1 MKFINQKNIF
11 VIFLVVILSMTTFLN
26 FPKTAHSATVLKTN
40 ELLIKLKDY
49 SKIYNIKSNDL
60 PIEEFQ
66 KIILERS
73 EIEWAEPNYSFKT
86 AYIPNDPLY
95 FEQWYLDKIQV
106 PQAWDLTRGGSADV
120 IVAVLDTGVDI
131 DHPDLKNNV
140 WFNKDEIKGDGIDND
155 HNGYIDDI
163 NGWDFINNVPNP
175 KPKFDEAFD
184 SNGIHHGTL
193 IAGIIAGTGDN
204 SAGTAG
210 IAFKS
215 KIMSLR
221 VLNSEGSGTV
231 EHVIQAV
238 KYAVDNGVKVI
249 NLSFVGTNK
258 SYFLS
263 EALKN
268 AWQRGVIIVAAGGN
282 ETTGE
287 PVNLNN
293 TPNYPV
299 CLDEDDENFIIGVA
313 AVDSADKKASFSN
326 YGSKCIDISAPG
338 TRIYG
343 PLVYNLNYDNF
354 KEYYGGYWSGTSIA
368 APVVSGLAALVWSIN
383 PLLTQKQVQDFIIS
397 QADNIDSL
405 NPGLVGQLGSGRVNA
420 YKTIERTFNQAGELP
435 QSYYII
441 TGAGPGGGPH
451 VRIFDLY
458 GQPKSGF
465 FAYAKT
471 FTGGVNVASGD
482 VDGDGRDEIITGAGP
497 GGGPHVRIFD
507 LYGQPKSGFFAYAKT
522 FTGGVNVASGDVD
535 GDGRDEIITSGAT
548 SNTQIKIFDFSGNL
562 KNEFFAY
569 QSSFKG
575 GVNIAA
581 GDIDADGQDE
591 IITGAGP
598 GGGPHVRVLNG
609 QGAMELNFFAFNK
622 TFLGGV
628 NVASGDVDGD
638 GRDEILA
645 SVASGA
651 SPYVRVFSSEFLQL
665 RLQFLAYSREFYQG
679 VNLVT
684 ADFDGD
690 QKAEI
695 ITSPKKGMEPQI
707 NVFSFSSKQLSQFY
721 AYGKQF
727 KGGTSIAVLKT
738 RGY

>member
-11 VIFLVVILSMTTFLN
+11 VIFLVVILSMTTFFN
-26 FPKTAHSATVLKTN
+26 FSKIAHSSAVPETD

-49 SKIYNIKSNDL
+49 SKIYNVKSNDL

-73 EIEWAEPNYSFKT
+73 EIEWAEPNYSFKI

-120 IVAVLDTGVDI
+120 TVAVLDTGVDI
-131 DHPDLKNNV
+131 DHPDLKNNI
-140 WFNKDEIKGDGIDND
+140 WSNKDEIKGDGIDND
-155 HNGYIDDI
+155 HDGYIDDI

-238 KYAVDNGVKVI
+238 KYAVDNGAKVI

-268 AWQRGVIIVAAGGN
+268 AWQKGVIIVAAGGN

-343 PLVYNLNYDNF
+343 PLVYNPNYDNF

-368 APVVSGLAALVWSIN
+368 APVISGLAALVWSVN

-397 QADNIDSL
+397 QADNINSL
-405 NPGLVGQLGSGRVNA
+405 NPGLENQLGSGRVNA

-435 QSYYII
+435 QSYYIV

-451 VRIFDLY
+451 IRIFDLY
-458 GQPKSGF
+458 GQPKG
-465 FAYAKT
+465 
-471 FTGGVNVASGD
+471 
-482 VDGDGRDEIITGAGP
+482 
-497 GGGPHVRIFD
+497 
-507 LYGQPKSGFFAYAKT
+507 GFFAYAKT

-548 SNTQIKIFDFSGNL
+548 SNTQIKIFDLYGNL

-609 QGAMELNFFAFNK
+609 QGVMELNFFAFNK

-638 GRDEILA
+638 GKDEILA

-695 ITSPKKGMEPQI
+695 ITSPKKGMEPQV

-721 AYGKQF
+721 AYAKQF

-738 RGY
+738 KGY

>member
-1 MKFINQKNIF
+1 
-11 VIFLVVILSMTTFLN
+11 MTTFFN
-26 FPKTAHSATVLKTN
+26 FPKIAHSSTIPETG
-40 ELLIKLKDY
+40 ELLIKLKDS
-49 SKIYNIKSNDL
+49 SKIYNVESNDL

-73 EIEWAEPNYSFKT
+73 EIEWAEPNYSFKI

-95 FEQWYLDKIQV
+95 FEQWYLDKIQI
-106 PQAWDLTRGGSADV
+106 PQAWDLTHGGNTD
-120 IVAVLDTGVDI
+120 ITVAVLDTGVDI
-131 DHPDLKNNV
+131 DHPDLKNNI
-140 WFNKDEIKGDGIDND
+140 WSNKDEIKGDGIDND

-175 KPKFDEAFD
+175 KPKFDEVFD
-184 SNGIHHGTL
+184 ANGIHHGTL
-193 IAGIIAGTGDN
+193 IAGIIAATGDN

-258 SYFLS
+258 SYFLA

-268 AWQRGVIIVAAGGN
+268 AWQRGVIVVAAGGN

-313 AVDSADKKASFSN
+313 ATDSADKKASFSN

-343 PLVYNLNYDNF
+343 PLVYNSNYENF

-368 APVVSGLAALVWSIN
+368 APVISGLAALVWSVN
-383 PLLTQKQVQDFIIS
+383 PLLTQKQVQSFIIS

-405 NPGLVGQLGSGRVNA
+405 NSNLVGQLGSGRVNA

-471 FTGGVNVASGD
+471 F
-482 VDGDGRDEIITGAGP
+482 
-497 GGGPHVRIFD
+497 
-507 LYGQPKSGFFAYAKT
+507 
-522 FTGGVNVASGDVD
+522 
-535 GDGRDEIITSGAT
+535 
-548 SNTQIKIFDFSGNL
+548 
-562 KNEFFAY
+562 
-569 QSSFKG
+569 
-575 GVNIAA
+575 
-581 GDIDADGQDE
+581 
-591 IITGAGP
+591 
-598 GGGPHVRVLNG
+598 
-609 QGAMELNFFAFNK
+609 
-622 TFLGGV
+622 
-628 NVASGDVDGD
+628 
-638 GRDEILA
+638 
-645 SVASGA
+645 
-651 SPYVRVFSSEFLQL
+651 
-665 RLQFLAYSREFYQG
+665 
-679 VNLVT
+679 
-684 ADFDGD
+684 
-690 QKAEI
+690 
-695 ITSPKKGMEPQI
+695 
-707 NVFSFSSKQLSQFY
+707 
-721 AYGKQF
+721 
-727 KGGTSIAVLKT
+727 
-738 RGY
+738 

>member
-1 MKFINQKNIF
+1 
-11 VIFLVVILSMTTFLN
+11 MTTFLN
-26 FPKTAHSATVLKTN
+26 FPKIAHSSVAPETE

-49 SKIYNIKSNDL
+49 SKIYKVKSTDL
-60 PIEEFQ
+60 SVEELQ
-66 KIILERS
+66 KIILERP
-73 EIEWAEPNYSFKT
+73 EIEWAEPNYSFQI

-95 FEQWYLDKIQV
+95 HEQWYLDKIQT
-106 PQAWDLTRGGSADV
+106 PQAWDLTQGGSADV
-120 IVAVLDTGVDI
+120 TVAVLDTGVDI
-131 DHPDLKNNV
+131 DHPDLKNNI
-140 WFNKDEIKGDGIDND
+140 WLNKDETKGDGVDND

-163 NGWDFINNVPNP
+163 NGWDFINNIPNP
-175 KPKFDEAFD
+175 KPKFDEVFD
-184 SNGIHHGTL
+184 VNGIHHGTL
-193 IAGIIAGTGDN
+193 IAGIIAGIGDN
-204 SAGTAG
+204 LEGTSG

-215 KIMSLR
+215 KIMPLR

-238 KYAVDNGVKVI
+238 KYAVDNGAKVI

-258 SYFLS
+258 SYFLA

-343 PLVYNLNYDNF
+343 PLVYNSNYENF

-368 APVVSGLAALVWSIN
+368 APVVSGLAALVWSVN
-383 PLLTQKQVQDFIIS
+383 PLLTQKQVQNFIIS
-397 QADNIDSL
+397 QADSIDSL
-405 NPGLVGQLGSGRVNA
+405 NPNFAGQLGSGRVNA
-420 YKTIERTFNQAGELP
+420 YKTIEHTYNQAGILP
-435 QSYYII
+435 QSYYI
-441 TGAGPGGGPH
+441 
-451 VRIFDLY
+451 V
-458 GQPKSGF
+458 
-465 FAYAKT
+465 
-471 FTGGVNVASGD
+471 
-482 VDGDGRDEIITGAGP
+482 
-497 GGGPHVRIFD
+497 
-507 LYGQPKSGFFAYAKT
+507 
-522 FTGGVNVASGDVD
+522 
-535 GDGRDEIITSGAT
+535 
-548 SNTQIKIFDFSGNL
+548 
-562 KNEFFAY
+562 
-569 QSSFKG
+569 
-575 GVNIAA
+575 
-581 GDIDADGQDE
+581 
-591 IITGAGP
+591 TGAGP
-598 GGGPHVRVLNG
+598 GGGPHVRVFDLYG
-609 QGAMELNFFAFNK
+609 QSKGGFFAYAKQFTGGVNVAVGDVDGDGKDEIVTGAGPGGGPHVRVFDLYGQSKTGFFAYQSGFKGGVNVAVGDVDGDGKDEIVTSGATSNNQIRIFSFTGDLRAEFFAYQSGFKGGVNVAVGDVDGDGKDEIVTGAGPGGGPHVRVFNNRGVEQFNFFAFNK

-628 NVASGDVDGD
+628 NVAVGDVDGD
-638 GRDEILA
+638 GKDEILA

-665 RLQFLAYSREFYQG
+665 RLQFLAYSREFYG
-679 VNLVT
+679 GINLVT

-695 ITSPKKGMEPQI
+695 ITGPRKGMEPQV

-721 AYGKQF
+721 AYTKQF
-727 KGGTSIAVLKT
+727 KGGVSMAVLRTK
-738 RGY
+738 GY

>member
-26 FPKTAHSATVLKTN
+26 FPKIAHSSVAPETE

-49 SKIYNIKSNDL
+49 SKIYKVKSTDL
-60 PIEEFQ
+60 SVEELQ
-66 KIILERS
+66 KIILERP
-73 EIEWAEPNYSFKT
+73 EIEWAEPNYSFQI

-95 FEQWYLDKIQV
+95 HEQWYLDKIQT
-106 PQAWDLTRGGSADV
+106 PQAWDLTQGGSADV
-120 IVAVLDTGVDI
+120 TVAVLDTGVDI
-131 DHPDLKNNV
+131 DHPDLKNNI
-140 WFNKDEIKGDGIDND
+140 WLNKDETKGDGVDND

-163 NGWDFINNVPNP
+163 NGWDFINNIPNP
-175 KPKFDEAFD
+175 KPKFDEVFD
-184 SNGIHHGTL
+184 VNGIHHGTL
-193 IAGIIAGTGDN
+193 IAGIIAGIGDN
-204 SAGTAG
+204 LEGTSG

-215 KIMSLR
+215 KIMPLR

-238 KYAVDNGVKVI
+238 KYAVDNGAKVI

-258 SYFLS
+258 SYFLA

-343 PLVYNLNYDNF
+343 PLVYNSNYENF

-368 APVVSGLAALVWSIN
+368 APVVSGLAALVWSVN
-383 PLLTQKQVQDFIIS
+383 PLLTQKQVQNFIIS
-397 QADNIDSL
+397 QADSIDSL
-405 NPGLVGQLGSGRVNA
+405 NPNFAGQLGSGRVNA
-420 YKTIERTFNQAGELP
+420 YKTIEHTYNQAGILP
-435 QSYYII
+435 QSYYI
-441 TGAGPGGGPH
+441 
-451 VRIFDLY
+451 V
-458 GQPKSGF
+458 
-465 FAYAKT
+465 
-471 FTGGVNVASGD
+471 
-482 VDGDGRDEIITGAGP
+482 
-497 GGGPHVRIFD
+497 
-507 LYGQPKSGFFAYAKT
+507 
-522 FTGGVNVASGDVD
+522 
-535 GDGRDEIITSGAT
+535 
-548 SNTQIKIFDFSGNL
+548 
-562 KNEFFAY
+562 
-569 QSSFKG
+569 
-575 GVNIAA
+575 
-581 GDIDADGQDE
+581 
-591 IITGAGP
+591 TGAGP
-598 GGGPHVRVLNG
+598 GGGPHVRVFDLYG
-609 QGAMELNFFAFNK
+609 QSKGGFFAYAKQFTGGVNVAVGDVDGDGKDEIVTGAGPGGGPHVRVFNNRGVEQFNFFAFNK

-628 NVASGDVDGD
+628 NVAVGDVDGD
-638 GRDEILA
+638 GKDEILA

-665 RLQFLAYSREFYQG
+665 RLQFLAYSREFYG
-679 VNLVT
+679 GINLVT

-695 ITSPKKGMEPQI
+695 ITGPRKGMEPQV

-721 AYGKQF
+721 AYTKQF
-727 KGGTSIAVLKT
+727 KGGVSMAVLRTK
-738 RGY
+738 GY